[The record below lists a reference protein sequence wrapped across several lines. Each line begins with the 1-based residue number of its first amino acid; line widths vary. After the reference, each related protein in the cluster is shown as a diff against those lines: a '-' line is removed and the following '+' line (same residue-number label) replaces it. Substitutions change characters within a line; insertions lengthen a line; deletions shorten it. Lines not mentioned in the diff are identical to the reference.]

1 MTDELIGREPSRSP
15 APPRRRHKRRE
26 LELADGGKL
35 VLNVDGSIHH
45 LDAHGNTTRTWT
57 LNDPEWPHEAI
68 RFGLRSQAATVAPH
82 RGYVPG
88 TKRPRW

>member
-1 MTDELIGREPSRSP
+1 MTDELIGREPSRS
-15 APPRRRHKRRE
+15 AASPRRSHKRRE

-45 LDAHGNTTRTWT
+45 LDAQGDTTRTWT
-57 LNDPEWPHEAI
+57 PNDPEWPHEAI

-82 RGYVPG
+82 RRYVPG
-88 TKRPRW
+88 AKPPRW